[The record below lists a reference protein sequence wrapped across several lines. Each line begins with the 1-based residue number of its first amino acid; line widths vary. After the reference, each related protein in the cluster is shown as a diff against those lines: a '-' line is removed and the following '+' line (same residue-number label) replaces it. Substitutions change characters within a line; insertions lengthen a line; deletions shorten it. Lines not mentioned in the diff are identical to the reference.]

1 MEGLRLFEMSHT
13 VKEGQLAGFIAF
25 FEIVQ
30 KLVPEQLGQ
39 NPYGKEESFSAG
51 NPAVMGKG
59 QPTAGDNTVDVGMVH
74 EVLSPG
80 VDNTHEADVYSETL
94 WVLCQFPEGLGDR
107 AEEKV
112 IQDSTVP

>member
-1 MEGLRLFEMSHT
+1 MSHT
-13 VKEGQLAGFIAF
+13 FKESELAGFIAF

-59 QPTAGDNTVDVGMVH
+59 
-74 EVLSPG
+74 
-80 VDNTHEADVYSETL
+80 
-94 WVLCQFPEGLGDR
+94 
-107 AEEKV
+107 
-112 IQDSTVP
+112 